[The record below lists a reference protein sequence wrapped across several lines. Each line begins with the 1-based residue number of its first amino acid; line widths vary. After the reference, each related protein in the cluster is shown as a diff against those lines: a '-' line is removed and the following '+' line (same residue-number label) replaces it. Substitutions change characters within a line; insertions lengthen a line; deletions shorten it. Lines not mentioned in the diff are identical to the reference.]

1 MGLTSVGHA
10 TTTFA
15 AEVQEQK
22 KTYFHKQ
29 WSVCADGKEV
39 FSFFETT
46 IENIKL
52 NVDTSGYKEDYLTF
66 KVGGN
71 PLTAS
76 KKIPRE

>member
-1 MGLTSVGHA
+1 M
-10 TTTFA
+10 
-15 AEVQEQK
+15 
-22 KTYFHKQ
+22 
-29 WSVCADGKEV
+29 DGKEV